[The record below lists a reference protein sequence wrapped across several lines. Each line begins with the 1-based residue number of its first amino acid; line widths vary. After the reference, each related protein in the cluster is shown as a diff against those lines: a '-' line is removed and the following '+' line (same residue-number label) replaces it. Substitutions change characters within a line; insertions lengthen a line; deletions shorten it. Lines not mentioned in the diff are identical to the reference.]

1 MPGRPQAQ
9 QDKEAT
15 MLFLK
20 STSVTKAPGIY
31 EVDVAAKP
39 PGKTFG
45 VFLAT
50 DPDNPPASVLDTL
63 ASLGFHNTYRQA
75 YTHKDRGKVLDLHF
89 QKNGTDLF
97 NGWKADEC
105 EANLAA
111 ITALFDSVGIK
122 ITPRVMTLAEAYA

>member
-1 MPGRPQAQ
+1 
-9 QDKEAT
+9 

-20 STSVTKAPGIY
+20 STAVKKAPGIY

-50 DPDNPPASVLDTL
+50 DPDNPPTELLTAL
-63 ASLGFHNTYRQA
+63 AHMGFQNTHSQA

-89 QKNGTDLF
+89 QKDGSDLF
-97 NGWKADEC
+97 KGWKTEEQ
-105 EANLAA
+105 EANMAA
-111 ITALFDSVGIK
+111 LTGVFAGLGISV
-122 ITPRVMTLAEAYA
+122 TPRVMTLAEAYA